1 MQSVLKCISCVYC
14 ATYFELHFAI
24 ILYIIKSEVIAMENL
39 PKYYITLF
47 NAVSEAIDAL
57 DALNFGA
64 ARAFLAQG
72 QQEAEDEYL
81 SACEESCRTQ

>member
-1 MQSVLKCISCVYC
+1 
-14 ATYFELHFAI
+14 
-24 ILYIIKSEVIAMENL
+24 MENL

-64 ARAFLAQG
+64 ARAFLTQG
-72 QQEAEDEYL
+72 QQEAEDEYI